1 MSDAFDKLP
10 VALVEPA
17 QGRTIKKE
25 NLQYLAMVEKALKD
39 FAENDAHAVFVPTA
53 DIDHRTG
60 YVDVIHFNAA
70 GQKTVGQR
78 IADGL
83 MGLSK

>member
-10 VALVEPA
+10 VALVEPV
-17 QGRTIKKE
+17 QSRTIKKE
-25 NLQYLAMVEKALKD
+25 NFQYLAVVDKALKD
-39 FAENDAHAVFVPTA
+39 FAKNDAHAVFVPTA
-53 DIDHRTG
+53 DINHKTG

-70 GQKTVGQR
+70 GQKTIGQR